1 LILFRREDAE
11 MKRQSLSRNKFAVS
25 GLVLFYMKKAR
36 WDEDTEYVED
46 GFTISGPVRLMS
58 E

>member
-1 LILFRREDAE
+1 

-46 GFTISGPVRLMS
+46 GFTTSGPVRLMS